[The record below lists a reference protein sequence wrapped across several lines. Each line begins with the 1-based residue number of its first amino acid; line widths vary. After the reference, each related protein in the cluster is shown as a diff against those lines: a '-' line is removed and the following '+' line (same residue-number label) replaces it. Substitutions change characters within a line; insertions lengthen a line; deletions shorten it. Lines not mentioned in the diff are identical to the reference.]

1 MSNLTRTHIYLPEFS
16 FFEMQQFRQNYVCW
30 ISGPYNTQKVRFSNN
45 LPLERWHNK
54 LLFKTSLVEKGYF
67 FYKTTSP
74 RGFQQVYQRTS
85 LLHIYL
91 KHWILGT
98 LVGFQNAL
106 RVRGV
111 GYRIDISPL
120 KITIQAGYSHLI
132 FRNLP
137 LKVSLQYL
145 MLNKKATLLKMKHFR
160 LTLLQMFLS
169 SIRNLQRPD
178 VYKGKGIRYQ
188 KDLIARKEGKKKKI
202 S

>member
-1 MSNLTRTHIYLPEFS
+1 MSNLTRTNIYLPEFS

-30 ISGPYNTQKVRFSNN
+30 ISGPYNTQKVRFSNT
-45 LPLERWHNK
+45 LPLERWQNK
-54 LLFKTSLVEKGYF
+54 LLFKTSSVEKGYF
-67 FYKTTSP
+67 FYETTSQ

-120 KITIQAGYSHLI
+120 KVTIQAGYSHLI
-132 FRNLP
+132 VCKLP
-137 LKVSLQYL
+137 FQVYRQYL
-145 MLNKKATLLKMKHFR
+145 TLNKKATLLKIKSSR

-169 SIRNLQRPD
+169 SIRNMQKPD

-188 KDLIARKEGKKKKI
+188 KDVISRKEGKKKKI
-202 S
+202 N